1 MQLLD
6 APTTLIVGASGRLGT
21 AFRRTWQHA
30 AAVTPVE
37 LDIADEAATHAYITR
52 TQPKFILNC
61 AALTDHRACERNPDQ
76 ARRINVDGVR
86 HLREA
91 ADAIKATLVHFS
103 CDRAANPVNVYG
115 HTKLESEPLGHLT
128 IRARIYDGSH
138 PVWSA
143 LSRQESLGLS
153 IKHWMNPISTTSL
166 VTITFG
172 LLNQKACG
180 LLEVGTRYRLSEY
193 EVGRIW
199 ASVLGINPE
208 LITPVQRAKT
218 DSLPTANSVM
228 STLGVSRHNIYIPT
242 LEEDAALH
250 RSWYIMNRE

>member
-1 MQLLD
+1 MQRLD
-6 APTTLIVGASGRLGT
+6 APTTLIIGANGRLGT
-21 AFRRTWQHA
+21 AFRRTWPQA
-30 AAVTPVE
+30 SPVTREV
-37 LDIADEAATHAYITR
+37 LDITDEAATRAYIMRARPTV
-52 TQPKFILNC
+52 ILNC
-61 AALTDHRACERNPDQ
+61 AALTDQRTCERNPDR
-76 ARRINVDGVR
+76 ARSINVDGVR
-86 HLREA
+86 HLRAA
-91 ADAIKATLVHFS
+91 ADAVEATLVHFS

-115 HTKLESEPLGHLT
+115 RTKLESEPLGHLT

-172 LLNQKACG
+172 LLNRSARG
-180 LLEVGTRYRLSEY
+180 LIEVGTRYRLSEY
-193 EVGRIW
+193 EVGRVW
-199 ASVLGINPE
+199 ASVLGTNPE

-218 DSLPTANSVM
+218 DSLPTADSVM

-250 RSWYIMNRE
+250 RSWYIMNRD